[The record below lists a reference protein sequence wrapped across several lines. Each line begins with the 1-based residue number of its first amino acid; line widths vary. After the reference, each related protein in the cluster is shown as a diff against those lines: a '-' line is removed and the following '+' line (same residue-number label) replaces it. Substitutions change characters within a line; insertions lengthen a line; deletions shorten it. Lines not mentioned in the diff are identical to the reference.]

1 MVEGMQRSKQMSC
14 YFPYNIIFNTRFTIV
29 DNQVLKIQN
38 STTKTF
44 RKQSCLIKKV
54 DSYAM

>member
-1 MVEGMQRSKQMSC
+1 MQRSKQMSC